1 MVYGIDRA
9 VLFGALALL
18 IGGVVFLVAVWP
30 RGRDDRR
37 AARVVWAGWIG
48 VAVTTVLGIALEGV
62 YAAGLPLTKV
72 FDPTRVP
79 RRPRHPLRAR
89 SRWCGSAL
97 LVVAFPLLR
106 LLLHRRDDGQEHP
119 RARVVDGRR
128 RPRRRSGSR

>member
-72 FDPTRVP
+72 FDPTVFRDVLDTRYGKVALRAAGAARGRVP
-79 RRPRHPLRAR
+79 AAAAAAAPPGRWAGAPRAR
-89 SRWCGSAL
+89 SGGWSPPASSA
-97 LVVAFPLLR
+97 
-106 LLLHRRDDGQEHP
+106 
-119 RARVVDGRR
+119 
-128 RPRRRSGSR
+128 SGSR